1 MGRKNGEKRKE
12 EENKTKKVR
21 PQRQERLPHLSEKI
35 AELESRGKGRGGSE
49 EGDKWEGMT
58 SF

>member
-21 PQRQERLPHLSEKI
+21 PQRQERLPHLVRKPRNWK
-35 AELESRGKGRGGSE
+35 AEGKVGVGARRATSGRE
-49 EGDKWEGMT
+49 
-58 SF
+58 

>member
-12 EENKTKKVR
+12 EKNKTKKVR
-21 PQRQERLPHLSEKI
+21 PQRREAPPFSEKI
-35 AELESRGKGRGGSE
+35 AELESSGKGRGGSK